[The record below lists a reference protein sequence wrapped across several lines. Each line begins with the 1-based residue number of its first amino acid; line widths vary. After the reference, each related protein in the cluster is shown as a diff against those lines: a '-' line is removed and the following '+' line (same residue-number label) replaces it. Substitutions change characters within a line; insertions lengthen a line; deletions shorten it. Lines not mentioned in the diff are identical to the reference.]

1 MQEKTELNLN
11 NPIFAVYVNVCGL
24 SRQRVEETMQHL
36 SKTMD
41 CHSNVTMWFFA
52 IGSQGG
58 NQETRIECIYEG
70 RNRDMELS
78 DLTKAI
84 DTRVDILSNSKSFDD
99 FKLKV
104 RDWRL
109 ETVLKNGDNEK

>member
-1 MQEKTELNLN
+1 
-11 NPIFAVYVNVCGL
+11 
-24 SRQRVEETMQHL
+24 MQHL

-70 RNRDMELS
+70 WGGNRD
-78 DLTKAI
+78 I
-84 DTRVDILSNSKSFDD
+84 GII
-99 FKLKV
+99 
-104 RDWRL
+104 
-109 ETVLKNGDNEK
+109 

>member
-1 MQEKTELNLN
+1 M
-11 NPIFAVYVNVCGL
+11 
-24 SRQRVEETMQHL
+24 RVGEE
-36 SKTMD
+36 
-41 CHSNVTMWFFA
+41 
-52 IGSQGG
+52 
-58 NQETRIECIYEG
+58 IEIS
-70 RNRDMELS
+70 ELS

>member
-11 NPIFAVYVNVCGL
+11 NPIFAVYVNVGGL

-41 CHSNVTMWFFA
+41 CHSNVTMWFFG

-78 DLTKAI
+78 DLTKEI
-84 DTRVDILSNSKSFDD
+84 NTRVDILSNSKSFDD